1 MHQKVFIIS
10 LALLAAA
17 LPADA
22 QRNRSKNKKPA
33 KTTKQQP
40 ARKNPAR
47 QQAAPARIMPRAAK
61 DTIKGATIEVYQNYK
76 PELKPVPKPV
86 FNPSLPP
93 ADTSHPAFRYE
104 VPQQGL
110 YYTYR
115 SLPLRPLAL
124 GKDSTELPFPSYIK
138 LGGGNLSTLY
148 LDAGIASL
156 KGDNWETALHLHHL
170 SQKGGLN
177 EQQTATTGL
186 EAEGTLHAADHAFT
200 ANLDILR
207 RRVGYYGFRQEL
219 APGWNP
225 DLEQTF
231 TGLRLTVGLR
241 NEIVNNAGI
250 DYAPTVSVS
259 AFGDHYES
267 TERSFG
273 FDIPV
278 SKDFDSSFRAG
289 IGISG
294 RFTQFE
300 NDVVDVSNNIFQ
312 LKPFAEYHQGS
323 FRGRLG
329 LYPTIGKNSNTY
341 LLPDIS
347 VALRIPNTAFEFNA
361 GWKALLQQ
369 NTYEQLSI
377 KNPFV
382 TNLSTFRQTRTDQV
396 FAGIATNIGNHLTIN
411 GKVSWLQYRN
421 LPLFLNALADR
432 GFDIVYD
439 GKIQALAFQ
448 AGARYQVGN
457 AFALGVSG
465 SWYNFYEKSYSRV
478 WHEPAVRLNADLM
491 IRLLPELT
499 ITAYGTILDQ
509 MYALDETG
517 REVKLKGILD
527 IGGGAEYQIIPRL
540 SLFANVH
547 NLLNNKYERWRGYPA
562 YGFNIFGGL
571 RLKF

>member
-1 MHQKVFIIS
+1 MYQKAFIIS

-22 QRNRSKNKKPA
+22 QRNRNKNKKAA
-33 KTTKQQP
+33 KSVKQQP
-40 ARKNPAR
+40 AKKKPAQKQATPAR
-47 QQAAPARIMPRAAK
+47 VIPRAAK

-93 ADTSHPAFRYE
+93 ADTSRPSFRYD

-124 GKDSTELPFPSYIK
+124 GKDSTALPFPSYVK

-170 SQKGGLN
+170 SQKGNLN
-177 EQQTATTGL
+177 EQQTATSGL

-207 RRVGYYGFRQEL
+207 RSVGYYGFKQDL

-231 TGLRLTVGLR
+231 TGLHFSVGAR
-241 NEIVNNAGI
+241 NEVVNNAGI
-250 DYAPTVSVS
+250 DYAPVVSIA
-259 AFGDHYES
+259 AFSDRYDN

-273 FDIPV
+273 FDVPV
-278 SKDFDSSFRAG
+278 SKEFDTSFRAG

-300 NDVVDVSNNIFQ
+300 NDAVSVSNNIFQ
-312 LKPFAEYHQGS
+312 LKPFAEYHKDN
-323 FRGRLG
+323 FRGKVG

-361 GWKALLQQ
+361 GWEALLQQ

-382 TNLSTFRQTRTDQV
+382 TNLPTFRQTRTDQV
-396 FAGIATNIGNHLTIN
+396 FAGIGTNIGNHLTVN
-411 GKVSWLQYRN
+411 GKVSWLQYAH
-421 LPLFLNALADR
+421 LPLFLNAQADR
-432 GFDIVYD
+432 SFDILYD
-439 GKIQALAFQ
+439 DKIQALSFQ
-448 AGARYQVGN
+448 AGARYQVAN
-457 AFALGVSG
+457 TFALGVSG

-478 WHEPAVRLNADLM
+478 WHEPAIRLNADLM
-491 IRLLPELT
+491 IRPMPELT
-499 ITAYGTILDQ
+499 ITAYSTVLDQ
-509 MYALDETG
+509 MYALDEQG